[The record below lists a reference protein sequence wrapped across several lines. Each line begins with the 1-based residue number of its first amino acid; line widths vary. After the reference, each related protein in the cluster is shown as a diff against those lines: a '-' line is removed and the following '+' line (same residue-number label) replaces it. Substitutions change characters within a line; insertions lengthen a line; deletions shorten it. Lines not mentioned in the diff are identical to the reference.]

1 MHGFLFRARRDRY
14 LESVYQSTRK
24 GKQPHAGCTALTTES
39 HCGLEGPH
47 WETQSQ
53 FGAFQ
58 STTAAAL
65 QAPGT
70 HPNPPSEPSPL
81 LMDPNDSSSPGSQ
94 PGRLATREKPRPW
107 GSKQGAWRND
117 DSQESDFWNLPFT
130 KRNQESRHSKINRQK
145 ADPWLLG
152 TRVGKWG
159 VGDGNVLTPN

>member
-1 MHGFLFRARRDRY
+1 MHGFLFRARRDRC
-14 LESVYQSTRK
+14 LESVYQSARK
-24 GKQPHAGCTALTTES
+24 GEQPHAACTALTTES

-58 STTAAAL
+58 SATAAAL
-65 QAPGT
+65 QGPNT
-70 HPNPPSEPSPL
+70 HPNLPSEPSPL
-81 LMDPNDSSSPGSQ
+81 LTDPNDSSSPGSQ
-94 PGRLATREKPRPW
+94 PGRLATGEKPSPW
-107 GSKQGAWRND
+107 GYKQGAWRND
-117 DSQESDFWNLPFT
+117 DSQESDFWNPPFT

-145 ADPWLLG
+145 ADLWLSG